1 MAPIKKQPMPKKP
14 KPVTG
19 GPMPKPSS
27 PGRMFPG
34 GPSGP
39 VKKKPVAPGEKRY
52 TIMPVKPRKKK

>member
-1 MAPIKKQPMPKKP
+1 MAPIKKQPMPKK
-14 KPVTG
+14 
-19 GPMPKPSS
+19 PKPSS